1 MRAVAT
7 LEAESSAMAHRLVTA
22 YREGRKA
29 FPHTLL
35 NPYAGVG
42 DRAVARMW
50 RLGWQRAAEESR
62 GIPPEAER
70 IERLRAEIDALLD

>member
-1 MRAVAT
+1 
-7 LEAESSAMAHRLVTA
+7 MAHRLVTA
-22 YREGRKA
+22 YRDGRKA

-35 NPYAGVG
+35 NPYAGMG

-50 RLGWQRAAEESR
+50 RLGWQRAAQDSC

-70 IERLRAEIDALLD
+70 VERIAAEIDALLD

>member
-1 MRAVAT
+1 
-7 LEAESSAMAHRLVTA
+7 MAHRLVVA

-29 FPHTLL
+29 FPNTLL

-42 DRAVARMW
+42 DRAIARMW

-62 GIPPEAER
+62 GIPSEAER
-70 IERLRAEIDALLD
+70 IERFRAEIDALLD

>member
-1 MRAVAT
+1 
-7 LEAESSAMAHRLVTA
+7 MAHRLVTA

-35 NPYAGVG
+35 NPYAGMG

-50 RLGWQRAAEESR
+50 PARLATGRR
-62 GIPPEAER
+62 GEPRHSP
-70 IERLRAEIDALLD
+70 

>member
-1 MRAVAT
+1 
-7 LEAESSAMAHRLVTA
+7 MAHRLVTA

-50 RLGWQRAAEESR
+50 RLGWQRAAEESQ
-62 GIPPEAER
+62 GIPSEEER
-70 IERLRAEIDALLD
+70 IARIAAEIDALLD

>member
-1 MRAVAT
+1 
-7 LEAESSAMAHRLVTA
+7 MAHRLVVA

-35 NPYAGVG
+35 NPYAGMG

-50 RLGWQRAAEESR
+50 RLGWQRAAEESHD
-62 GIPPEAER
+62 IPPEAER
-70 IERLRAEIDALLD
+70 IERLRTEIDALLG

>member
-1 MRAVAT
+1 
-7 LEAESSAMAHRLVTA
+7 MAHRLVTA

-29 FPHTLL
+29 FPHTRA

-50 RLGWQRAAEESR
+50 RLGWQRAAEDSR
-62 GIPPEAER
+62 GIPSEDER
-70 IERLRAEIDALLD
+70 IARIAAEIDELLD

>member
-1 MRAVAT
+1 
-7 LEAESSAMAHRLVTA
+7 MAHRLVTA
-22 YREGRKA
+22 YRDGRKA
-29 FPHTLL
+29 FPYTLL

-50 RLGWQRAAEESR
+50 RLGWQWAAEESR

-70 IERLRAEIDALLD
+70 IERLRAEIDGLLD